1 MNVSSASISLSL
13 ATFRSQ
19 ALGALI
25 SSSSTADNDAL
36 WATIAGKFA
45 TQEASADP
53 LSMLGKSGDVKGLS
67 AAGRN
72 LGLYDPESAYKM
84 MSVINGKDVS
94 HKAQFSEL
102 SEMKSYLAQMQDAG
116 QSLGGIEMSASN
128 EEITSRLQNFVGQ
141 YNGWVERFS
150 PDMENGGLLA
160 DMQAAQVSRYELK
173 QSIENIFNG
182 ARDGVHG
189 LADLGV
195 SIDPNSKLA
204 SLDTARLGS
213 LLAGNRQ
220 GGIDALQE
228 FSANFAKSASLLNS
242 DGNFIPN
249 QLNNLSRVIDY
260 YAENKTSLQ
269 SEFGTGD
276 PAKPSGQV
284 ARALA
289 AYNQRFGV

>member
-1 MNVSSASISLSL
+1 
-13 ATFRSQ
+13 
-19 ALGALI
+19 
-25 SSSSTADNDAL
+25 
-36 WATIAGKFA
+36 
-45 TQEASADP
+45 
-53 LSMLGKSGDVKGLS
+53 
-67 AAGRN
+67 
-72 LGLYDPESAYKM
+72 
-84 MSVINGKDVS
+84 MSVINSKDVS

-160 DMQAAQVSRYELK
+160 DTQAAQVSRYELK

-260 YAENKTSLQ
+260 FAENKTSLQ